1 MGKIIALAMT
11 ALLLSGCSLAQKEEP
26 VNLIQPSELQGKFEK
41 DETFIL
47 VLENQQRCEPCVRY
61 KEGGLSKLNKKEKY
75 KAYAVEI
82 DTVKQQKEMDI
93 LIKTL
98 QKDLKVDTS
107 QMVGTPSTYFI
118 EKGELKSSTNG
129 PLIYDQLKED
139 YDKFI
144 KNK

>member
-1 MGKIIALAMT
+1 
-11 ALLLSGCSLAQKEEP
+11 
-26 VNLIQPSELQGKFEK
+26 
-41 DETFIL
+41 
-47 VLENQQRCEPCVRY
+47 
-61 KEGGLSKLNKKEKY
+61 
-75 KAYAVEI
+75 
-82 DTVKQQKEMDI
+82 MDI